1 MIQLLIEKESD
12 LYNPYDPSQKRIN
25 EGVYRYLKSYCS
37 ALEAP
42 EHINDT
48 LQIITDS
55 QIDVD
60 RFQRVLHDAVE
71 KDIAE
76 FDRQIARN
84 NRRVIWEG
92 VIGVLFCAL
101 GIMLSV
107 YLDEVLLTVI
117 SLLGTMG
124 IMDAITINTT
134 VNHDLKN
141 LKKLL
146 EPISDIRLEVVQRSG
161 VS

>member
-1 MIQLLIEKESD
+1 MIQLLIKNESD
-12 LYNPYDPSQKRIN
+12 LYNPYDPSRTRIN
-25 EGVYRYLKSYCS
+25 EGVYHYLKSYCS
-37 ALEAP
+37 PLESSK
-42 EHINDT
+42 HVHDT
-48 LQIITDS
+48 LQIITESPIDS
-55 QIDVD
+55 E
-60 RFQRVLHDAVE
+60 RFQGVLQDAVK

-84 NRRVIWEG
+84 SRRAVWEG
-92 VIGVLFCAL
+92 VLGVLFCAL
-101 GIMLSV
+101 GIILSV
-107 YLDEVLLTVI
+107 YLDEVILTVI

-146 EPISDIRLEVVQRSG
+146 EPMSDIRLEVVQRNAAS
-161 VS
+161 

>member
-1 MIQLLIEKESD
+1 MIQLLIKNESD
-12 LYNPYDPSQKRIN
+12 LYNPYDPSRTRIN
-25 EGVYRYLKSYCS
+25 EGVYHYLKSYCS
-37 ALEAP
+37 PLESSK
-42 EHINDT
+42 HVHDT
-48 LQIITDS
+48 LQIITESPIDS
-55 QIDVD
+55 E
-60 RFQRVLHDAVE
+60 RFQGVLQDAVK

-84 NRRVIWEG
+84 SRRAVWEG
-92 VIGVLFCAL
+92 VLGVLFCAL

-124 IMDAITINTT
+124 IMDTITINTT
-134 VNHDLKN
+134 VNHDLKT

-146 EPISDIRLEVVQRSG
+146 EPISDIRLELVQRSG

>member
-1 MIQLLIEKESD
+1 MIQLLIENESD
-12 LYNPYDPSQKRIN
+12 LYNPYDPSRTRIN
-25 EGVYRYLKSYCS
+25 EGVYHYLKSYCS
-37 ALEAP
+37 PLEASK
-42 EHINDT
+42 HVHDT

-55 QIDVD
+55 PIDEE
-60 RFQRVLHDAVE
+60 RFQRVLQDAVK

-76 FDRQIARN
+76 FERQIARN
-84 NRRVIWEG
+84 SRRAVWEG
-92 VIGVLFCAL
+92 VLGLLFCAL

-124 IMDAITINTT
+124 IMDTITINTT

-146 EPISDIRLEVVQRSG
+146 EPMSDIRLEVVQRSG

>member
-1 MIQLLIEKESD
+1 MIQLLIKNESD
-12 LYNPYDPSQKRIN
+12 LYNPYDPSRTRIN
-25 EGVYRYLKSYCS
+25 EGVYHYLKSYCS
-37 ALEAP
+37 PLESSK
-42 EHINDT
+42 HVHDT
-48 LQIITDS
+48 LQIITESPIDS
-55 QIDVD
+55 E
-60 RFQRVLHDAVE
+60 RFQGVLQDAVK

-84 NRRVIWEG
+84 SRRAVWEG
-92 VIGVLFCAL
+92 VLGVLFCAL

-146 EPISDIRLEVVQRSG
+146 EPMSDIRLEVVQRSG

>member
-1 MIQLLIEKESD
+1 MIQLLIENESD
-12 LYNPYDPSQKRIN
+12 LYNPYDPSRTRIN
-25 EGVYRYLKSYCS
+25 EGVL
-37 ALEAP
+37 
-42 EHINDT
+42 
-48 LQIITDS
+48 
-55 QIDVD
+55 
-60 RFQRVLHDAVE
+60 
-71 KDIAE
+71 
-76 FDRQIARN
+76 
-84 NRRVIWEG
+84 
-92 VIGVLFCAL
+92 GVLFCAF

-124 IMDAITINTT
+124 IMDTITINTT
-134 VNHDLKN
+134 VNHDLKT

>member
-1 MIQLLIEKESD
+1 MIQLLIKNESD
-12 LYNPYDPSQKRIN
+12 LYNPYDPSRTRIN
-25 EGVYRYLKSYCS
+25 EGVYHYLKSYCS
-37 ALEAP
+37 PLESSK
-42 EHINDT
+42 HVHDT
-48 LQIITDS
+48 LQIITESPIDS
-55 QIDVD
+55 E
-60 RFQRVLHDAVE
+60 RFQGVLQDAVK

-84 NRRVIWEG
+84 SRRAVWEG
-92 VIGVLFCAL
+92 VLGVLFCAL

-107 YLDEVLLTVI
+107 YLAEVLLTVI

-146 EPISDIRLEVVQRSG
+146 EPMSDIRLEVVQRNAAS
-161 VS
+161 

>member
-1 MIQLLIEKESD
+1 MIQLLIENESD
-12 LYNPYDPSQKRIN
+12 LYNPYDPSRTRIN
-25 EGVYRYLKSYCS
+25 EGVYHYLKSYCS
-37 ALEAP
+37 PLEASK
-42 EHINDT
+42 HVHDT

-55 QIDVD
+55 PIDEE
-60 RFQRVLHDAVE
+60 RFQRVLQDAVK

-76 FDRQIARN
+76 FERQIARN
-84 NRRVIWEG
+84 SRRAVWEG
-92 VIGVLFCAL
+92 VLGVLFCAL

-124 IMDAITINTT
+124 IMDTITINTT
-134 VNHDLKN
+134 VNHDLKT

-146 EPISDIRLEVVQRSG
+146 EPISDIRLEVVQRNAAS
-161 VS
+161 

>member
-1 MIQLLIEKESD
+1 MIQLLIENESD
-12 LYNPYDPSQKRIN
+12 LYNPYDPSRTRIN
-25 EGVYRYLKSYCS
+25 EGVYHYLKSYCS
-37 ALEAP
+37 PLEASK
-42 EHINDT
+42 HVHDT

-55 QIDVD
+55 PIDEE
-60 RFQRVLHDAVE
+60 RFQRVLQDAVK

-76 FDRQIARN
+76 FERQIARN
-84 NRRVIWEG
+84 SRRAVWEG
-92 VIGVLFCAL
+92 VLGVLFCAL

-124 IMDAITINTT
+124 IMDTITINTT
-134 VNHDLKN
+134 VNHDLKT

>member
-1 MIQLLIEKESD
+1 MIQLLIKNESD
-12 LYNPYDPSQKRIN
+12 LYNPYDPSRTRIN
-25 EGVYRYLKSYCS
+25 EGVYHYLKSYCS
-37 ALEAP
+37 PLESSK
-42 EHINDT
+42 HVHDT
-48 LQIITDS
+48 LQIITESPIDS
-55 QIDVD
+55 E
-60 RFQRVLHDAVE
+60 RFQGVLQDAVK

-84 NRRVIWEG
+84 SRRAVWEG
-92 VIGVLFCAL
+92 ILGVLFCAL

-146 EPISDIRLEVVQRSG
+146 EPMSDIRLEVVQRNAAS
-161 VS
+161 